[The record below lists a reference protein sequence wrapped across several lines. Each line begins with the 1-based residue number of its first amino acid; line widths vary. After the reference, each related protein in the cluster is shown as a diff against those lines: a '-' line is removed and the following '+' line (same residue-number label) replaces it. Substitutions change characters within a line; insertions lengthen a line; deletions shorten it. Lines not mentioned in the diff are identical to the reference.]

1 MPRGGGLVALAL
13 LFGGCDAPGR
23 GAKPTEPPP
32 EQEMTVRVRRPAEP
46 ASLADLAPGDTNGI
60 LALIRGT
67 MRSGDAIL
75 DSTVRRDT
83 TLPGGVPESPRRLSL
98 WTLNDRPIKLVAV
111 EPNDTDRLPGEIATW
126 FYLGDIDVVQYP
138 GGVLLFSGDGIVF
151 ATDESLDPVALPDTT
166 RMRLEREVVDSTRAR
181 LAVFGLPYP

>member
-1 MPRGGGLVALAL
+1 MPRGGGLIALAL
-13 LFGGCDAPGR
+13 LLGGCDAPGR
-23 GAKPTEPPP
+23 GAKATEPPP
-32 EQEMTVRVRRPAEP
+32 DDVMTVQVRRPAEP
-46 ASLADLAPGDTNGI
+46 ASLADVAPGDTNAI

-83 TLPGGVPESPRRLSL
+83 TLPGDTPEHQRQLSL
-98 WTLNDRPIKLVAV
+98 WTLNDRPIKLVAAT
-111 EPNDTDRLPGEIATW
+111 PNDADRLPDEIATW

-151 ATDESLDPVALPDTT
+151 ATDETLNPLPLPDTT